1 MLKLI
6 EGNKLPVVSL
16 EEYFNQHRT
25 LVIPPWQREYSWEV
39 GEDQQVDTLLDDLKN
54 FYLNKG
60 VSQYLLG
67 SVILCEETI
76 DGEKSEPLLID
87 GQQRSLTLTL
97 FLMCARKYLKTNN
110 LIDGTSDKHT
120 KLSQDILNCLTDNPE
135 GRYFPKVSMNQAKAN
150 EVLAELFDWSNT
162 TSPTVGADI
171 FQRADLQTKTQRN
184 LSEVAKFIYGKFK
197 TNEWLPLEDFIPA
210 LIKIMD
216 GIKLIELTVTDKR
229 ESIAIFDRINDR
241 GMILSKADLIKN
253 IIFSR
258 VSDKEFDQISEN
270 WNEMS
275 ERLMETKK
283 VRLQDPKYL
292 LRAMSHIQ
300 FGAHPGYDNLATFWE
315 DKFNDESLKVS
326 AKSFSDSLPITA
338 KSLLNLVKGEHPEFQ
353 SVPEIF
359 LAAELGSVQHY
370 SVLLS
375 GSQIKDEKAYRT
387 LMNQVNYRTMLYM
400 LSKERTQSFDLMVP
414 DWANAVHDL
423 KSNATV
429 EELKNVYKDVAL
441 PTDELFYNLKLRMSE
456 WVYGSSSD
464 RKKIRAVLALL
475 STHLNNACGKPLR
488 IQDAMRSSR
497 RGGVQ
502 PWQLE
507 HIAPQS
513 RNTDASWHGIG
524 NLVLLAPTDNLEASD
539 KDPSLKKLHYNQSE
553 LVLTKTL
560 SDMAIVN
567 TSATKVSELYAK
579 LENLAPTWSLD
590 SWDAK
595 AVEDRGDFYFKY
607 LVHIFKS
614 LEN

>member
-1 MLKLI
+1 M
-6 EGNKLPVVSL
+6 
-16 EEYFNQHRT
+16 
-25 LVIPPWQREYSWEV
+25 
-39 GEDQQVDTLLDDLKN
+39 LDDLKN
-54 FYLNKG
+54 FYENRG

-67 SVILCEETI
+67 SIILCEENV

-150 EVLAELFDWSNT
+150 EILAELFDWSNT
-162 TSPTVGADI
+162 TSPKVGADI
-171 FQRADLQTKTQRN
+171 FQRADLQTRTQRN
-184 LSEVAKFIYGKFK
+184 LSEVAKAIYSKFQS
-197 TNEWLPLEDFIPA
+197 NEWVLLDDFIPA

-258 VSDKEFDQISEN
+258 VSDKEFDLISDN

-275 ERLMETKK
+275 EKLMETKK

-292 LRAMSHIQ
+292 LRAMSHVQ

-315 DKFNDESLKVS
+315 DKFNDAETKIS
-326 AKSFSDSLPITA
+326 AKSFSDSLPVNA
-338 KSLLNLVKGEHPEFQ
+338 KSLLSLVKGEHPDFH
-353 SVPEIF
+353 SIPEIF
-359 LAAELGSVQHY
+359 LASELGSVQHY
-370 SVLLS
+370 SVLLA
-375 GSQIKDEKAYRT
+375 GSQISDEKAYRT
-387 LMNQVNYRTMLYM
+387 LMSQVNYRTMLYM

-414 DWANAVHDL
+414 EWANAVHAL
-423 KSNATV
+423 KAGATV
-429 EELKNVYKDVAL
+429 DQLKEVYRNVAL
-441 PTDELFYNLKLRMSE
+441 PTDEIFYNLQMRMSE
-456 WVYGSSSD
+456 WLYGSAGD
-464 RKKIRAVLALL
+464 RKKMRAVLALL
-475 STHLNNACGKPLR
+475 STHLNNACGKPLK

-497 RGGVQ
+497 RAGMQ

-513 RNTDASWHGIG
+513 RNTEPIWHGIG

-560 SDMAIVN
+560 SDMPIVN
-567 TSATKVSELYAK
+567 TSATKVSELYSK
-579 LENLAPTWSLD
+579 LGNFAPSWSLD
-590 SWDAK
+590 SWDKK
-595 AVEDRGDFYFKY
+595 AIDARGEFYYKY
-607 LVHIFKS
+607 LVQIFKS

>member
-6 EGNKLPVVSL
+6 DGNKLPVVSL

-25 LVIPPWQREYSWEV
+25 LVIPPWQREYSW
-39 GEDQQVDTLLDDLKN
+39 GDQQVETLLDDLKN
-54 FYLNKG
+54 FYENRG

-67 SVILCEETI
+67 SIILCEENV

-150 EVLAELFDWSNT
+150 EILAELFDWSNT

-171 FQRADLQTKTQRN
+171 FQRADLQTRTQRN
-184 LSEVAKFIYGKFK
+184 LSEVAKAIYSKFQS
-197 TNEWLPLEDFIPA
+197 NEWVLLDDFIPA

-258 VSDKEFDQISEN
+258 VSDKEFDLISDN

-275 ERLMETKK
+275 EKLMETKK

-292 LRAMSHIQ
+292 LRAMSHVQ

-315 DKFNDESLKVS
+315 DKFNDAETKIS
-326 AKSFSDSLPITA
+326 AKSFSDSLPVNA
-338 KSLLNLVKGEHPEFQ
+338 KSLLSLVKGEHPDFQ
-353 SVPEIF
+353 SIPEIF
-359 LAAELGSVQHY
+359 LASELGSVQHY
-370 SVLLS
+370 SVLLA
-375 GSQIKDEKAYRT
+375 GSQISDEKAYRT
-387 LMNQVNYRTMLYM
+387 LMSQVNYRTMLYM

-414 DWANAVHDL
+414 EWANAVHAL
-423 KSNATV
+423 KAGATV
-429 EELKNVYKDVAL
+429 DQLKEVYRNVAL
-441 PTDELFYNLKLRMSE
+441 PTDEIFYNLQMRMSE
-456 WVYGSSSD
+456 WLYGSAGD
-464 RKKIRAVLALL
+464 RKKMRAVLALL
-475 STHLNNACGKPLR
+475 STHLNNACGKPLK

-497 RGGVQ
+497 RAGMQ
-502 PWQLE
+502 RWQLE

-513 RNTDASWHGIG
+513 RNTEPIWHGIG

-560 SDMAIVN
+560 SDMPIVN
-567 TSATKVSELYAK
+567 TSATKVSELYSK
-579 LENLAPTWSLD
+579 LGNFAPSWSLD
-590 SWDAK
+590 SWDKK
-595 AVEDRGDFYFKY
+595 AIEARGEFYYKY

>member
-6 EGNKLPVVSL
+6 DGNKLPVVSL

-25 LVIPPWQREYSWEV
+25 LVIPPWQREYSW
-39 GEDQQVDTLLDDLKN
+39 GDQQVETLLDDLKN
-54 FYLNKG
+54 FYENRG

-67 SVILCEETI
+67 SIILCEENV

-150 EVLAELFDWSNT
+150 EILAELFDWSNT

-171 FQRADLQTKTQRN
+171 FQRADLQTRTQRN
-184 LSEVAKFIYGKFK
+184 LSEVAKAIYSKFQS
-197 TNEWLPLEDFIPA
+197 NEWVLLDDFIPA

-258 VSDKEFDQISEN
+258 VSDKEFDLISDN

-275 ERLMETKK
+275 EKLMETKK

-292 LRAMSHIQ
+292 LRAMSHVQ

-315 DKFNDESLKVS
+315 DKFNDAETKIS
-326 AKSFSDSLPITA
+326 AKSFSDSLPVNA
-338 KSLLNLVKGEHPEFQ
+338 KSLLSLVKGEHPDFQ
-353 SVPEIF
+353 SIPEIF
-359 LAAELGSVQHY
+359 LASELGSVQHY
-370 SVLLS
+370 SVLLA
-375 GSQIKDEKAYRT
+375 GSQISDEKAYRT
-387 LMNQVNYRTMLYM
+387 LMSQVNHRTMLYM

-414 DWANAVHDL
+414 EWANAVHAL
-423 KSNATV
+423 KAGATV
-429 EELKNVYKDVAL
+429 DQLKEVYRNVAL
-441 PTDELFYNLKLRMSE
+441 PTDEIFYNLQMRMSE
-456 WVYGSSSD
+456 WLYGSAGD
-464 RKKIRAVLALL
+464 RKKMRAVLALL
-475 STHLNNACGKPLR
+475 STHLNNACGKPLK

-497 RGGVQ
+497 RAGMQ

-513 RNTDASWHGIG
+513 RNTEPIWHGIG

-560 SDMAIVN
+560 SDMPIVN
-567 TSATKVSELYAK
+567 TSATKVSELYSK
-579 LENLAPTWSLD
+579 LGNFAPSWSLD
-590 SWDAK
+590 SWDKK
-595 AVEDRGDFYFKY
+595 AIEARGEFYYKY

>member
-6 EGNKLPVVSL
+6 DGNKLPVVSL

-25 LVIPPWQREYSWEV
+25 LVIPPWQREYSW
-39 GEDQQVDTLLDDLKN
+39 GDQQVETLLDDLKN
-54 FYLNKG
+54 FYENTG

-67 SVILCEETI
+67 SVILCEENI

-150 EVLAELFDWSNT
+150 EILAELFDWSNT

-171 FQRADLQTKTQRN
+171 FQRADLQTRTQRN
-184 LSEVAKFIYGKFK
+184 LSEVAKAIYSKFQA
-197 TNEWLPLEDFIPA
+197 NEWVLLDDFIPA

-241 GMILSKADLIKN
+241 GMLLSKADLIKN

-258 VSDKEFDQISEN
+258 VSDKEFDQISDS
-270 WNEMS
+270 WNDMS

-315 DKFNDESLKVS
+315 DKFNDEATRIS
-326 AKSFSDSLPITA
+326 AKSFSDSLPVTA
-338 KSLLNLVKGEHPEFQ
+338 KSLLNLVKGEHPEFH

-359 LAAELGSVQHY
+359 LASELGSVQHY
-370 SVLLS
+370 SVLLA
-375 GSQIKDEKAYRT
+375 GSQITDEKAYRT
-387 LMNQVNYRTMLYM
+387 LMSQVNYRTMLYM

-414 DWANAVHDL
+414 EWANAVHEL
-423 KSNATV
+423 KAGATV
-429 EELKNVYKDVAL
+429 EQLKEVYKSVAL
-441 PTDELFYNLKLRMSE
+441 PTDEIFYNLQLRMSE
-456 WVYGSSSD
+456 WLYGSAGD
-464 RKKIRAVLALL
+464 RKKMRAVLALL
-475 STHLNNACGKPLR
+475 STHLNNACGKPLK

-497 RGGVQ
+497 RSGMM

-513 RNTDASWHGIG
+513 RNTEPIWHGIG

-560 SDMAIVN
+560 SDMQIVN
-567 TSATKVSELYAK
+567 TSAAKVSELYGK
-579 LENLAPTWSLD
+579 LGNFVPTWSLD
-590 SWDAK
+590 SWDKK
-595 AVEDRGDFYFKY
+595 AIEARGEFYYKY
-607 LVHIFKS
+607 LVDIFKS

>member
-6 EGNKLPVVSL
+6 DGNKLPVVSL

-25 LVIPPWQREYSWEV
+25 LVIPPWQREYSW
-39 GEDQQVDTLLDDLKN
+39 GDQQVETLLDDLKN
-54 FYLNKG
+54 FYENRG

-67 SVILCEETI
+67 SIILCEENV

-150 EVLAELFDWSNT
+150 EILAELFDWSNT

-171 FQRADLQTKTQRN
+171 FQRADLQTRTQRN
-184 LSEVAKFIYGKFK
+184 LSEVAKAIYSKFQS
-197 TNEWLPLEDFIPA
+197 NEWVLLDDFIPA

-258 VSDKEFDQISEN
+258 VSDKEFDLISDN

-275 ERLMETKK
+275 EKLMETKK

-292 LRAMSHIQ
+292 LRAMSHVQ

-315 DKFNDESLKVS
+315 DKFNDAETKIS
-326 AKSFSDSLPITA
+326 AKSFSDSLPVNA
-338 KSLLNLVKGEHPEFQ
+338 KSLLSLVKGEHPDFQ
-353 SVPEIF
+353 SIPEIF
-359 LAAELGSVQHY
+359 LASELGSVQHY
-370 SVLLS
+370 SVLLA
-375 GSQIKDEKAYRT
+375 GSQISDEKAYRT
-387 LMNQVNYRTMLYM
+387 LMSQVNYRTMLYM

-414 DWANAVHDL
+414 EWANAVHAL
-423 KSNATV
+423 KAGATV
-429 EELKNVYKDVAL
+429 DQLKEVYRNVAL
-441 PTDELFYNLKLRMSE
+441 PTDEIFYNLQMRMSE
-456 WVYGSSSD
+456 WLYGSAGD
-464 RKKIRAVLALL
+464 RKKMRAVLALL
-475 STHLNNACGKPLR
+475 STHLNNACGKPLK

-497 RGGVQ
+497 RAGMQ

-513 RNTDASWHGIG
+513 RNTEPIWHGIG

-560 SDMAIVN
+560 SDMPIVN
-567 TSATKVSELYAK
+567 TSATKVSELYSK
-579 LENLAPTWSLD
+579 LGNFAPSWSLD
-590 SWDAK
+590 SWDKK
-595 AVEDRGDFYFKY
+595 AIDARGEFYYKY

>member
-1 MLKLI
+1 
-6 EGNKLPVVSL
+6 
-16 EEYFNQHRT
+16 
-25 LVIPPWQREYSWEV
+25 
-39 GEDQQVDTLLDDLKN
+39 LLDDLKN
-54 FYLNKG
+54 FYENRG

-67 SVILCEETI
+67 SIILCEENV

-150 EVLAELFDWSNT
+150 EILAELFDWSNT
-162 TSPTVGADI
+162 TSPKVGADI
-171 FQRADLQTKTQRN
+171 FQRADLQTRTQRN
-184 LSEVAKFIYGKFK
+184 LSEVAKAIYSKFQS
-197 TNEWLPLEDFIPA
+197 NEWVLLDDFIPA

-258 VSDKEFDQISEN
+258 VSDKEFDLISDN

-275 ERLMETKK
+275 EKLMETKK

-292 LRAMSHIQ
+292 LRAMSHVQ

-315 DKFNDESLKVS
+315 DKFNDAETKIS
-326 AKSFSDSLPITA
+326 AKSFSDSLPVNA
-338 KSLLNLVKGEHPEFQ
+338 KSLLSLVTGEHPDFQ
-353 SVPEIF
+353 SIPEIF
-359 LAAELGSVQHY
+359 LASELGSVQHY
-370 SVLLS
+370 SVLLA
-375 GSQIKDEKAYRT
+375 GSQISDEKAYRT
-387 LMNQVNYRTMLYM
+387 LMSQVNYRTMLYM

-414 DWANAVHDL
+414 EWANAVHAL
-423 KSNATV
+423 KAGATV
-429 EELKNVYKDVAL
+429 DQLKEVYRNVAL
-441 PTDELFYNLKLRMSE
+441 PTDEIFYNLQMRMSE
-456 WVYGSSSD
+456 WLYGSAGD
-464 RKKIRAVLALL
+464 RKKMRAVLALL
-475 STHLNNACGKPLR
+475 STHLNNACGKPLK

-497 RGGVQ
+497 RAGMQ

-513 RNTDASWHGIG
+513 RNTEPIWHGIG

-560 SDMAIVN
+560 SDMPIVN
-567 TSATKVSELYAK
+567 TSATKVSELYSK
-579 LENLAPTWSLD
+579 LGNFAPSWSLD
-590 SWDAK
+590 SWDKK
-595 AVEDRGDFYFKY
+595 AIDARGEFYYKY
-607 LVHIFKS
+607 LVQIFKS

>member
-6 EGNKLPVVSL
+6 DGNKLPVVSL

-25 LVIPPWQREYSWEV
+25 LVIPPWQREYSW
-39 GEDQQVDTLLDDLKN
+39 GDQQVETLLDDLKN
-54 FYLNKG
+54 FYENRG

-67 SVILCEETI
+67 SIILCEENV

-150 EVLAELFDWSNT
+150 EILAELFDWSNT

-171 FQRADLQTKTQRN
+171 FQRADLQTRTQRN
-184 LSEVAKFIYGKFK
+184 LSEVAKAIYSKFQS
-197 TNEWLPLEDFIPA
+197 NEWVLLDDFIPA

-258 VSDKEFDQISEN
+258 VSDKEFDLISDN

-275 ERLMETKK
+275 EKLMETKK

-292 LRAMSHIQ
+292 LRAMSHVQ

-315 DKFNDESLKVS
+315 DKFNDAETKIS
-326 AKSFSDSLPITA
+326 AKSFSDSLPVNA
-338 KSLLNLVKGEHPEFQ
+338 KSLLSLVKGEHPDFE
-353 SVPEIF
+353 SIPEIF
-359 LAAELGSVQHY
+359 LASELGSVQHY
-370 SVLLS
+370 SVLLA
-375 GSQIKDEKAYRT
+375 GSQISDEKAYRT
-387 LMNQVNYRTMLYM
+387 LMSQVNYRTMLYM

-414 DWANAVHDL
+414 EWANAVHAL
-423 KSNATV
+423 KAGATV
-429 EELKNVYKDVAL
+429 EQLKEVYRNVAL
-441 PTDELFYNLKLRMSE
+441 PTDEIFYNLQMRISE
-456 WVYGSSSD
+456 WLYGSAGD
-464 RKKIRAVLALL
+464 RKKMRAVLALL
-475 STHLNNACGKPLR
+475 STHLNNACGKPLK

-497 RGGVQ
+497 RGGIQ

-513 RNTDASWHGIG
+513 RNTEPIWHGIG

-560 SDMAIVN
+560 SDMPIVN
-567 TSATKVSELYAK
+567 TSATKVSELYSK
-579 LENLAPTWSLD
+579 LGNSAPSWSLD
-590 SWDAK
+590 SWDKK
-595 AVEDRGDFYFKY
+595 AIDARGEFYYKY

>member
-6 EGNKLPVVSL
+6 DGNKLPVVSL

-25 LVIPPWQREYSWEV
+25 LVIPPWQREYSW
-39 GEDQQVDTLLDDLKN
+39 GDQQVETLLDDLKN
-54 FYLNKG
+54 FYENRG

-67 SVILCEETI
+67 SIILCEENV

-150 EVLAELFDWSNT
+150 EILAELFDWSNT
-162 TSPTVGADI
+162 TSPKVGADI
-171 FQRADLQTKTQRN
+171 FQRADLQTRTQRN
-184 LSEVAKFIYGKFK
+184 LSEVAKAIYSKFQS
-197 TNEWLPLEDFIPA
+197 NEWVLLDDFIPA

-258 VSDKEFDQISEN
+258 VSDKEFDLISDN

-275 ERLMETKK
+275 EKLMETKK

-292 LRAMSHIQ
+292 LRAMSHVQ

-315 DKFNDESLKVS
+315 DKFNDAETKIS
-326 AKSFSDSLPITA
+326 AKSFSDSLPVNA
-338 KSLLNLVKGEHPEFQ
+338 KSLLSLVTGEHPDFQ
-353 SVPEIF
+353 SIPEIF
-359 LAAELGSVQHY
+359 LASELGSVQHY
-370 SVLLS
+370 SVLLA
-375 GSQIKDEKAYRT
+375 GSQISDEKAYRT
-387 LMNQVNYRTMLYM
+387 LMSQVNYRTMLYM

-414 DWANAVHDL
+414 EWANAVHAL
-423 KSNATV
+423 KAGATV
-429 EELKNVYKDVAL
+429 DQLKEVYRNVAL
-441 PTDELFYNLKLRMSE
+441 PTDEIFYNLQMRMSE
-456 WVYGSSSD
+456 WLYGSAGD
-464 RKKIRAVLALL
+464 RKKMRAVLALL
-475 STHLNNACGKPLR
+475 STHLNNACGKPLK

-497 RGGVQ
+497 RAGMQ

-513 RNTDASWHGIG
+513 RNTEPIWHGIG

-560 SDMAIVN
+560 SDMPIVN
-567 TSATKVSELYAK
+567 TSATKVSELYSK
-579 LENLAPTWSLD
+579 LGNFAPSWSLD
-590 SWDAK
+590 SWDKK
-595 AVEDRGDFYFKY
+595 AIDARGEFYYKY
-607 LVHIFKS
+607 LVQIFKS

>member
-6 EGNKLPVVSL
+6 DGNKLPVVSL

-25 LVIPPWQREYSWEV
+25 LVIPPWQREYSW
-39 GEDQQVDTLLDDLKN
+39 GDQQVETLLDDLKN
-54 FYLNKG
+54 FYENRG

-67 SVILCEETI
+67 SIILCEENV

-150 EVLAELFDWSNT
+150 EILAELFDWSNT

-171 FQRADLQTKTQRN
+171 FQRADLQTRTQRN
-184 LSEVAKFIYGKFK
+184 LSEVAKAIYSKFQS
-197 TNEWLPLEDFIPA
+197 NEWVLLDDFIPA

-258 VSDKEFDQISEN
+258 VSDKEFDLISDN

-275 ERLMETKK
+275 EKLMETKK

-292 LRAMSHIQ
+292 LRAMSHVQ

-315 DKFNDESLKVS
+315 DKFNDAETKIS
-326 AKSFSDSLPITA
+326 AKSFSDSLPVNA
-338 KSLLNLVKGEHPEFQ
+338 KSLLSLVKGEHPDFQ
-353 SVPEIF
+353 SIPEIF
-359 LAAELGSVQHY
+359 LASELGSVQHY
-370 SVLLS
+370 SVLLA
-375 GSQIKDEKAYRT
+375 GSQISDEKAYRT
-387 LMNQVNYRTMLYM
+387 LMSQVNHRTMLYM

-414 DWANAVHDL
+414 EWANAVHAL
-423 KSNATV
+423 KAGATV
-429 EELKNVYKDVAL
+429 DQLKEVYRNVAL
-441 PTDELFYNLKLRMSE
+441 PTDEIFYNLQMRMSE
-456 WVYGSSSD
+456 WLYGSAGD
-464 RKKIRAVLALL
+464 RKKMRAVLALL
-475 STHLNNACGKPLR
+475 STHLNNACGKPLK

-497 RGGVQ
+497 RAGMQ

-513 RNTDASWHGIG
+513 RNTEPIWHGIG

-560 SDMAIVN
+560 SDMPIVN
-567 TSATKVSELYAK
+567 TSATKVSELYSK
-579 LENLAPTWSLD
+579 LGNFAPSWSLD
-590 SWDAK
+590 SWDKK
-595 AVEDRGDFYFKY
+595 AIDARGEFYYKY

>member
-6 EGNKLPVVSL
+6 DGNKLPVVSL

-25 LVIPPWQREYSWEV
+25 LVIPPWQREYSW
-39 GEDQQVDTLLDDLKN
+39 GDQQVETLLDDLKN
-54 FYLNKG
+54 FYENKS

-67 SVILCEETI
+67 SIILCEESV

-150 EVLAELFDWSNT
+150 EILAELFDWSNT

-171 FQRADLQTKTQRN
+171 FQRADLQTRTQRN
-184 LSEVAKFIYGKFK
+184 LSEVAKAIYSKFQS
-197 TNEWLPLEDFIPA
+197 NEWVLLDDFIPA

-258 VSDKEFDQISEN
+258 VSDKEFDLISDN

-275 ERLMETKK
+275 EKLMETKK

-292 LRAMSHIQ
+292 LRAMSHVQ
-300 FGAHPGYDNLATFWE
+300 FGAHPGYDSLATFWE
-315 DKFNDESLKVS
+315 DKFNDAETKIP
-326 AKSFSDSLPITA
+326 AKSFSDSLPVNA
-338 KSLLNLVKGEHPEFQ
+338 KSLLSLVKGEHPVFE
-353 SVPEIF
+353 SIPEIF
-359 LAAELGSVQHY
+359 LASELGSVQHY
-370 SVLLS
+370 SVLLA
-375 GSQIKDEKAYRT
+375 GSQISDEKAYRT
-387 LMNQVNYRTMLYM
+387 LMSQVNYRTMLYM

-414 DWANAVHDL
+414 EWANAVHSL
-423 KSNATV
+423 KAGATV
-429 EELKNVYKDVAL
+429 EQLKEVYRNVAI
-441 PTDELFYNLKLRMSE
+441 PTEEIFYNLQLRMSE
-456 WVYGSSSD
+456 WLYGSAGD
-464 RKKIRAVLALL
+464 RKKMRAVLALL
-475 STHLNNACGKPLR
+475 STHLNNACGKPLK

-497 RGGVQ
+497 RGGIQ

-513 RNTDASWHGIG
+513 RNTEPIWHGIG

-560 SDMAIVN
+560 SDMPIVN
-567 TSATKVSELYAK
+567 TSATKVSELYSK
-579 LENLAPTWSLD
+579 LGNFAPSWSLD
-590 SWDAK
+590 SWDKK
-595 AVEDRGDFYFKY
+595 AIDARGEFYYKY
-607 LVHIFKS
+607 LVDIFKS

>member
-6 EGNKLPVVSL
+6 DGNKLPVVSL

-25 LVIPPWQREYSWEV
+25 LVIPPWQREYSW
-39 GEDQQVDTLLDDLKN
+39 GDQQVETLLDDLKN
-54 FYLNKG
+54 FYENRG

-67 SVILCEETI
+67 SIILCEENV

-110 LIDGTSDKHT
+110 LIDGASDKHT

-150 EVLAELFDWSNT
+150 EILAELFDWSNT

-171 FQRADLQTKTQRN
+171 FQRADLQTRTQRN
-184 LSEVAKFIYGKFK
+184 LTEVAKAIYSKFQS
-197 TNEWLPLEDFIPA
+197 NEWVLLDDFIPA
-210 LIKIMD
+210 LIKIID

-258 VSDKEFDQISEN
+258 VSDKEFDLISDN

-275 ERLMETKK
+275 EKLMETKK

-292 LRAMSHIQ
+292 LRAMSHVQ

-315 DKFNDESLKVS
+315 DKFNDAETKIS
-326 AKSFSDSLPITA
+326 AKSFSDSLPVNA
-338 KSLLNLVKGEHPEFQ
+338 KSLLSLVKGEHPDFQ
-353 SVPEIF
+353 SIPEIF
-359 LAAELGSVQHY
+359 MASELGSVQHY
-370 SVLLS
+370 SVLLA
-375 GSQIKDEKAYRT
+375 GSQISDEKAYRT
-387 LMNQVNYRTMLYM
+387 LMSQVNYRTMLYM

-414 DWANAVHDL
+414 EWANAVHAL
-423 KSNATV
+423 KAGATV
-429 EELKNVYKDVAL
+429 EQLKEVYRNVAL
-441 PTDELFYNLKLRMSE
+441 PTDEIFYNLQMRMSE
-456 WVYGSSSD
+456 WLYGSAGD
-464 RKKIRAVLALL
+464 RKKMRAVLALL
-475 STHLNNACGKPLR
+475 STHLNNTCGKPLK

-497 RGGVQ
+497 RAGIQ

-513 RNTDASWHGIG
+513 QNTEPIWHGIG

-560 SDMAIVN
+560 SDMPIVN
-567 TSATKVSELYAK
+567 TSATKVSELYSK
-579 LENLAPTWSLD
+579 LGNFAPSWSLD
-590 SWDAK
+590 SWDKK
-595 AVEDRGDFYFKY
+595 AIDARGEFYYKY

-614 LEN
+614 IEN

>member
-6 EGNKLPVVSL
+6 DGNKLPVVSL

-25 LVIPPWQREYSWEV
+25 LVIPPWQREYSW
-39 GEDQQVDTLLDDLKN
+39 GDQQVETLLDDLKN
-54 FYLNKG
+54 FYENRG

-67 SVILCEETI
+67 SIILCEENV

-150 EVLAELFDWSNT
+150 EILAELFDWSNT

-171 FQRADLQTKTQRN
+171 FQRADLQTRTQRN
-184 LSEVAKFIYGKFK
+184 LSEVAKAIYSKFQS
-197 TNEWLPLEDFIPA
+197 NEWVLLDDFIPA

-258 VSDKEFDQISEN
+258 VSDKEFDLISDN

-275 ERLMETKK
+275 EKLMETKK

-292 LRAMSHIQ
+292 LRAMSHVQ

-315 DKFNDESLKVS
+315 DKFNDAETKIS
-326 AKSFSDSLPITA
+326 AKSFSDSLPVNA
-338 KSLLNLVKGEHPEFQ
+338 KSLLSLVKGEHPDFQ
-353 SVPEIF
+353 SIPEIF
-359 LAAELGSVQHY
+359 LASELGSVQHY
-370 SVLLS
+370 SVLLA
-375 GSQIKDEKAYRT
+375 GSQISDEKAYRT
-387 LMNQVNYRTMLYM
+387 LMSQVNYRTMLYM

-414 DWANAVHDL
+414 EWANAVHAL
-423 KSNATV
+423 KAGATV
-429 EELKNVYKDVAL
+429 EQLKEVYRNVAL
-441 PTDELFYNLKLRMSE
+441 PTDEIFYNLQMRMSE
-456 WVYGSSSD
+456 WLYGSAGD
-464 RKKIRAVLALL
+464 RKKMRAVLALL
-475 STHLNNACGKPLR
+475 STHLNNACGKPLK

-497 RGGVQ
+497 RAGIQ

-513 RNTDASWHGIG
+513 RNTEPIWHGIG

-560 SDMAIVN
+560 SDMPIVN
-567 TSATKVSELYAK
+567 TSATKVSELYSK
-579 LENLAPTWSLD
+579 LGNFAPSWSLD
-590 SWDAK
+590 SWDKK
-595 AVEDRGDFYFKY
+595 AIDARGEFYYKY

>member
-6 EGNKLPVVSL
+6 DGNKLPVVSL

-25 LVIPPWQREYSWEV
+25 LVIPPWQREYSW
-39 GEDQQVDTLLDDLKN
+39 GDQQVETLLDDLKN
-54 FYLNKG
+54 FYENKG

-67 SVILCEETI
+67 SIILCEENV

-150 EVLAELFDWSNT
+150 EILAELFDWSNT

-171 FQRADLQTKTQRN
+171 FQRADLQTRTQRN
-184 LSEVAKFIYGKFK
+184 LSEVAKAIYSKFQS
-197 TNEWLPLEDFIPA
+197 NEWVLLDDFIPA

-258 VSDKEFDQISEN
+258 VSDKEFDLISDN

-275 ERLMETKK
+275 EKLMETKK

-292 LRAMSHIQ
+292 LRAMSHVQ

-315 DKFNDESLKVS
+315 DKFNDAETRIS
-326 AKSFSDSLPITA
+326 AKSFSDSLPVNA
-338 KSLLNLVKGEHPEFQ
+338 KSLLSLVKGEHPDFQ
-353 SVPEIF
+353 SIPEIF
-359 LAAELGSVQHY
+359 LASELGSVQHY
-370 SVLLS
+370 SVLLA
-375 GSQIKDEKAYRT
+375 GSQISDEKAYRT
-387 LMNQVNYRTMLYM
+387 LMSQVNYRTMLYM

-414 DWANAVHDL
+414 EWANAVHAL
-423 KSNATV
+423 KAGATV
-429 EELKNVYKDVAL
+429 EQLKEVYRNVAL
-441 PTDELFYNLKLRMSE
+441 PTDEIFYNLQMRMSE
-456 WVYGSSSD
+456 WLYGSAGD
-464 RKKIRAVLALL
+464 RKKMRAVLALL
-475 STHLNNACGKPLR
+475 STHLNNACGKPLK

-497 RGGVQ
+497 RAGIQ

-513 RNTDASWHGIG
+513 RNTEPIWHGIG

-560 SDMAIVN
+560 SDMPIVN
-567 TSATKVSELYAK
+567 TSATKVSELYSK
-579 LENLAPTWSLD
+579 LGNFAPSWSLD
-590 SWDAK
+590 SWDKK
-595 AVEDRGDFYFKY
+595 AIDARGEFYYKY
-607 LVHIFKS
+607 LVHVFKS
-614 LEN
+614 LES

>member
-6 EGNKLPVVSL
+6 DGNKLPVVSL

-25 LVIPPWQREYSWEV
+25 LVIPPWQREYSW
-39 GEDQQVDTLLDDLKN
+39 GDQQVETLLDDLKN
-54 FYLNKG
+54 FYENRG

-67 SVILCEETI
+67 SIILCEENV

-150 EVLAELFDWSNT
+150 EILAELFDWSNT

-171 FQRADLQTKTQRN
+171 FQRADLQTRTQRN
-184 LSEVAKFIYGKFK
+184 LSEVAKAIYSKFQS
-197 TNEWLPLEDFIPA
+197 NEWVLLDDFIPA

-258 VSDKEFDQISEN
+258 VSDKEFDLISDN

-275 ERLMETKK
+275 EKLMETKK

-292 LRAMSHIQ
+292 LRAMSHVQ

-315 DKFNDESLKVS
+315 DKFNDAETKIS
-326 AKSFSDSLPITA
+326 AKSFSDSLPVNA
-338 KSLLNLVKGEHPEFQ
+338 KSLLSLVKGEHPDFQ
-353 SVPEIF
+353 SIPEIF
-359 LAAELGSVQHY
+359 LASELGSVQHY
-370 SVLLS
+370 SVLLA
-375 GSQIKDEKAYRT
+375 GSQISDEKAYRT
-387 LMNQVNYRTMLYM
+387 LMSQVNYRTMLYM

-414 DWANAVHDL
+414 EWANAVHAL
-423 KSNATV
+423 KAGATV
-429 EELKNVYKDVAL
+429 DQLKEVYRNVAL
-441 PTDELFYNLKLRMSE
+441 PTDEIFYNLQMRMSE
-456 WVYGSSSD
+456 WLYGSAGD
-464 RKKIRAVLALL
+464 RKKMRAVLALL
-475 STHLNNACGKPLR
+475 STHLNNACGKPLK

-497 RGGVQ
+497 RAGMQ

-513 RNTDASWHGIG
+513 RNTEPIWHGIG

-560 SDMAIVN
+560 SDMPIVN
-567 TSATKVSELYAK
+567 TSATKVSELYSK
-579 LENLAPTWSLD
+579 LGNFAPSWSLD
-590 SWDAK
+590 SWDKK
-595 AVEDRGDFYFKY
+595 AIEARGEFYYKY

>member
-6 EGNKLPVVSL
+6 DGNKLPVVSL

-25 LVIPPWQREYSWEV
+25 LVIPPWQREYSW
-39 GEDQQVDTLLDDLKN
+39 GDQQVETLLDDLKN
-54 FYLNKG
+54 FYENRG

-67 SVILCEETI
+67 SIILCEENV

-150 EVLAELFDWSNT
+150 EILAELFDWSNT

-171 FQRADLQTKTQRN
+171 FQRADLQTRTQRN
-184 LSEVAKFIYGKFK
+184 LSEVAKAIYSKFQS
-197 TNEWLPLEDFIPA
+197 NEWVLLDDFIPA

-258 VSDKEFDQISEN
+258 VSDKEFDLISDN

-275 ERLMETKK
+275 EKLMETKK

-292 LRAMSHIQ
+292 LRAMSHVQ

-315 DKFNDESLKVS
+315 DKFNDAETKIS
-326 AKSFSDSLPITA
+326 AKSFSDSLPVNA
-338 KSLLNLVKGEHPEFQ
+338 KSLLSLVKGEHPDFQ
-353 SVPEIF
+353 SIPEIF
-359 LAAELGSVQHY
+359 LASELGSVQHY
-370 SVLLS
+370 SVLLA
-375 GSQIKDEKAYRT
+375 GSQISDEKAYRT
-387 LMNQVNYRTMLYM
+387 LMSQVNYRTMLYM

-414 DWANAVHDL
+414 EWANAVHAL
-423 KSNATV
+423 KAGATV
-429 EELKNVYKDVAL
+429 DQLKEVYRNVAL
-441 PTDELFYNLKLRMSE
+441 PTDEIFYNLQMRMSE
-456 WVYGSSSD
+456 WLYGSAGD
-464 RKKIRAVLALL
+464 RKKMRAVLALL
-475 STHLNNACGKPLR
+475 STHLNNACGKPLK

-497 RGGVQ
+497 RAGMQ

-513 RNTDASWHGIG
+513 RNTEPIWHGIG

-553 LVLTKTL
+553 LVLTK
-560 SDMAIVN
+560 
-567 TSATKVSELYAK
+567 VSELYSK
-579 LENLAPTWSLD
+579 LGNFAPSWSLD
-590 SWDAK
+590 SWDKK
-595 AVEDRGDFYFKY
+595 AIDARGEFYYKY

>member
-6 EGNKLPVVSL
+6 DGNKLPVVSL

-25 LVIPPWQREYSWEV
+25 LVIPPWQREYSW
-39 GEDQQVDTLLDDLKN
+39 GDQQVETLLDDLKN
-54 FYLNKG
+54 FYENRG

-67 SVILCEETI
+67 SIILCEENV

-150 EVLAELFDWSNT
+150 EILAELFDWSNT

-171 FQRADLQTKTQRN
+171 FQRADLQTRTQRN
-184 LSEVAKFIYGKFK
+184 LSEVAKAIYSKFQS
-197 TNEWLPLEDFIPA
+197 NEWVLLDDFIPA

-258 VSDKEFDQISEN
+258 VSDKEFDLISDN

-275 ERLMETKK
+275 EKLMETKK

-292 LRAMSHIQ
+292 LRAMSHVQ

-315 DKFNDESLKVS
+315 DKFNDAETKIS
-326 AKSFSDSLPITA
+326 AKSFSDSLPVNA
-338 KSLLNLVKGEHPEFQ
+338 KSLLSLVKGEHLDFQ
-353 SVPEIF
+353 SIPEIF
-359 LAAELGSVQHY
+359 LASELGSVQHY
-370 SVLLS
+370 SVLLA
-375 GSQIKDEKAYRT
+375 GSQISDEKAYRT
-387 LMNQVNYRTMLYM
+387 LMSQVNHRTMLYM

-414 DWANAVHDL
+414 EWANAVHAL
-423 KSNATV
+423 KAGATV
-429 EELKNVYKDVAL
+429 DQLKEVYRNVAL
-441 PTDELFYNLKLRMSE
+441 PTDEIFYNLQMRMSE
-456 WVYGSSSD
+456 WLYGSAGD
-464 RKKIRAVLALL
+464 RKKMRAVLALL
-475 STHLNNACGKPLR
+475 STHLNNACGKPLK

-497 RGGVQ
+497 RAGMQ

-513 RNTDASWHGIG
+513 RNTEPIWHGIG

-560 SDMAIVN
+560 SDMPIVN
-567 TSATKVSELYAK
+567 TSATKVSELYSK
-579 LENLAPTWSLD
+579 LGNFAPSWSLD
-590 SWDAK
+590 SWDKK
-595 AVEDRGDFYFKY
+595 AIDARGEFYYKY

>member
-6 EGNKLPVVSL
+6 DGNKLPVVSL

-25 LVIPPWQREYSWEV
+25 LVIPPWQREYSW
-39 GEDQQVDTLLDDLKN
+39 GDQQVETLLDDLKN
-54 FYLNKG
+54 FYENRG

-67 SVILCEETI
+67 SIILCEENV

-150 EVLAELFDWSNT
+150 EILAELFDWSNT

-171 FQRADLQTKTQRN
+171 FQRADLQTRTQRN
-184 LSEVAKFIYGKFK
+184 LSEVAKAIYSKFQS
-197 TNEWLPLEDFIPA
+197 NEWVLLDDFIPA

-258 VSDKEFDQISEN
+258 VSDKEFDLISDN

-275 ERLMETKK
+275 EKLMETKK

-292 LRAMSHIQ
+292 LRAMSHVQ

-315 DKFNDESLKVS
+315 DKFNDAETKIS
-326 AKSFSDSLPITA
+326 AKSFSDSLPVNA
-338 KSLLNLVKGEHPEFQ
+338 KSLLSLVKGEHPDFQ
-353 SVPEIF
+353 SIPEIF
-359 LAAELGSVQHY
+359 LASELGSVQHY
-370 SVLLS
+370 SVLLA
-375 GSQIKDEKAYRT
+375 GSQISDEKAYRT
-387 LMNQVNYRTMLYM
+387 LMSQVNYRTMLYM

-414 DWANAVHDL
+414 EWANAVHAL
-423 KSNATV
+423 KAGATV
-429 EELKNVYKDVAL
+429 EQLKEVYRNVAL
-441 PTDELFYNLKLRMSE
+441 PTDEIFYNLQMRMSE
-456 WVYGSSSD
+456 WLYGSAGD
-464 RKKIRAVLALL
+464 RKKMRAVLALL
-475 STHLNNACGKPLR
+475 STHLNNACGKPLK

-497 RGGVQ
+497 RGGIQ

-513 RNTDASWHGIG
+513 RNTEPIWHGIG

-560 SDMAIVN
+560 SDMPIVN
-567 TSATKVSELYAK
+567 TSATKVSELYSK
-579 LENLAPTWSLD
+579 LGNFAPSWSLD
-590 SWDAK
+590 SWDKK
-595 AVEDRGDFYFKY
+595 AIDARGEFYYKY